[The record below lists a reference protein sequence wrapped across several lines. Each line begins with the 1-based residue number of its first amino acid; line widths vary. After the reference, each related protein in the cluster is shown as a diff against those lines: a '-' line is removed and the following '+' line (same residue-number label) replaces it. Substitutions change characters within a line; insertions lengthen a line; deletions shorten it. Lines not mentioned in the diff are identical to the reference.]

1 MILTDRCLDA
11 IHLVRCWASALW
23 LMPGVQRRE
32 GLRLRGTRHGGERG
46 EFVMRTSGGFVRV
59 GYALAALVLCGGA
72 ALGQEGEEKKKP
84 PRKPRPKP
92 VAGVVKS
99 VDIDQ
104 KKIVVEVKDQGEKTF
119 TCNEKTSITFAGG
132 IMDGLRDGDTV
143 RIMLDPKDEN
153 VARRVLVR
161 RGGGEKEKPA
171 ERKKKRKK
179 KDEADKP
186 PQPAPE
192 NAPED
197 EGGEM

>member
-1 MILTDRCLDA
+1 M
-11 IHLVRCWASALW
+11 W
-23 LMPGVQRRE
+23 LMPGFQRRE
-32 GLRLRGTRHGGERG
+32 GLRLRSTRHGGERR

-72 ALGQEGEEKKKP
+72 ALGQEGEDKKKP
-84 PRKPRPKP
+84 TKKPRPKP

-99 VDIDQ
+99 VDIDV

-119 TCNEKTSITFAGG
+119 TCNEKTSLTFGGG
-132 IMDGLRDGDTV
+132 IMDGLRDGDSV

-161 RGGGEKEKPA
+161 RGGGWEKEKPA

-186 PQPAPE
+186 PEPAPE
-192 NAPED
+192 GAPENEVGD
-197 EGGEM
+197 M

>member
-1 MILTDRCLDA
+1 
-11 IHLVRCWASALW
+11 
-23 LMPGVQRRE
+23 
-32 GLRLRGTRHGGERG
+32 
-46 EFVMRTSGGFVRV
+46 MRTSGGFVRV

-72 ALGQEGEEKKKP
+72 ALGQEVEEKKKKP

-99 VDIDQ
+99 VDFE
-104 KKIVVEVKDQGEKTF
+104 KKQLVVEIKDQGEKTF
-119 TCNEKTSITFAGG
+119 TCTAKTSLIFAGG

-161 RGGGEKEKPA
+161 RGGGAEKDKPTEK
-171 ERKKKRKK
+171 KKKRKK
-179 KDEADKP
+179 KDEEAKP
-186 PQPAPE
+186 PEDAPGGAPE
-192 NAPED
+192 N